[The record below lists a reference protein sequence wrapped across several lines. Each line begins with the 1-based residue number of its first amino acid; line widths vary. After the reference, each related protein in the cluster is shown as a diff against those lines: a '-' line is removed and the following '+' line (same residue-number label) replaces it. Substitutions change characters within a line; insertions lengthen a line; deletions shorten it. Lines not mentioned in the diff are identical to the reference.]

1 MNRFLITT
9 TTAALALST
18 SALVAVGQTSD
29 NAFVDYQADAATEL
43 FASDL
48 VGARIYATESE
59 VGDTMEAGS
68 EQEWDNL
75 GEINDM
81 ILSEDGSVQTVILG
95 IGGFLGIG
103 ERDVAVD
110 FSQIQIV
117 RDGDDA
123 TDYFLVVN
131 ATQEEMENA
140 PEFERSEVEE
150 EMEETAA
157 EAEAAAGEAAE
168 ETGEAMDEAATEVD
182 QAADAA
188 EAEAEETANEAEAAA
203 SEAANEV
210 DQAADAAEAEM
221 EETAN
226 EAEAA
231 ASEAAN
237 EVEQA
242 AEGAEAE
249 MEEEMNETETNQ

>member
-48 VGARIYATESE
+48 VGARIYATEAE

-150 EMEETAA
+150 EMEEAA
-157 EAEAAAGEAAE
+157 EK
-168 ETGEAMDEAATEVD
+168 TGEAMDEAATEVD

-210 DQAADAAEAEM
+210 DQAADAAEAEL